1 VLAEKLPPKPA
12 CGRDYSHAM
21 EALLAY
27 IYCKTYPL
35 HRVCLWELPPC
46 FLPRKS
52 NATIAGAC
60 LVVSPEKKA
69 RSAEGIQ

>member
-35 HRVCLWELPPC
+35 HRVCLMGAAPV
-46 FLPRKS
+46 FLAAQVECDHRWRVFGSQP
-52 NATIAGAC
+52 
-60 LVVSPEKKA
+60 
-69 RSAEGIQ
+69 